1 MATSV
6 PGSFDDQ
13 LSRNGSEGQPS
24 FPPASGCFGLIGGL
38 GPPST
43 VHYYQALLGAHAAR
57 GVPARLFIA
66 HADMGHVL
74 GLVAA
79 KDRVGLARYLA
90 SLIRSLASAGASFAA
105 VSAVTPHLCMPELR
119 ELSYLPLVDIVD
131 VLIHRLHERRIS
143 RVVLLGTRFTMESRL
158 FGRLEN
164 LDVVDLVP
172 PDVDEVHRIYLS
184 IASDGWASPADTAY
198 LKALCRKLHEDAGA
212 QAIVIAGTELSLVL
226 REGEET
232 FPLVDC
238 AKAHVEAITER
249 AVGVA

>member
-6 PGSFDDQ
+6 PGGFDDQ
-13 LSRNGSEGQPS
+13 PSPDGSWGQPLS
-24 FPPASGCFGLIGGL
+24 PSAPGCIGLIGGL

-57 GVPARLFIA
+57 GVAARLFIA
-66 HADMGHVL
+66 HADMGHAL
-74 GLVAA
+74 GLVAV
-79 KDRVGLARYLA
+79 KDQVGLAHYLA

-119 ELSYLPLVDIVD
+119 ELSPLPLVDIVD
-131 VLIHRLHERRIS
+131 VLIHRLHERWVR
-143 RVVLLGTRFTMESRL
+143 RVVLLGTRFTMESRM

-164 LDVVDLVP
+164 LDVIDLAP

-184 IASDGWASPADTAY
+184 IASDGQASPADTAY

-212 QAIVIAGTELSLVL
+212 QAIVLAGTELSLVL

-238 AKAHVEAITER
+238 AKVHIEAITER
-249 AVGVA
+249 AVGSA

>member
-1 MATSV
+1 MQPLAASV
-6 PGSFDDQ
+6 P
-13 LSRNGSEGQPS
+13 E
-24 FPPASGCFGLIGGL
+24 CFGLIGGL

-43 VHYYQALLGAHAAR
+43 VHYYKALVDAHAAR
-57 GVPARLFIA
+57 GLAARMFLA
-66 HADMGHVL
+66 HANMDHVL
-74 GLVAA
+74 SFVAA
-79 KDRVGLARYLA
+79 GDRMGLARYLA
-90 SLIRSLASAGASFAA
+90 SLLHSLAAAGATFAA
-105 VSAVTPHLCMPELR
+105 VSAVTPHLCMSELR
-119 ELSYLPLVDIVD
+119 ELSPLPLMDIVD

-143 RVVLLGTRFTMESRL
+143 RVALLGTRFTMESRL

-164 LDVVDLVP
+164 LDVVDLAP

-184 IASDGWASPADTAY
+184 IASDGRASPADTVY

-212 QAIVIAGTELSLVL
+212 QAIIIAGTELSLVL

-249 AVGVA
+249 AAGAA